1 MRGVVGFRFCA
12 VVRGAGRRSAFSCS
26 EQEQGEQ
33 YRVAAI
39 DAQGAIELM
48 REFDGF
54 SGVAAM
60 AG

>member
-1 MRGVVGFRFCA
+1 VGFGFCA
-12 VVRGAGRRSAFSCS
+12 VVRGA
-26 EQEQGEQ
+26 
-33 YRVAAI
+33 
-39 DAQGAIELM
+39 DAQGGIELM